1 MTSRLRRIDKVF
13 PEDQQTVGRGFK
25 MRGRL
30 DVTILLPPKRGELV
44 PERSPIG
51 EGLQLRSA
59 DALGL
64 LSLNSNF
71 ELEGTTTLSQPVPT
85 FTKVVTGTKTETIY
99 EPIVYNPKYKLTE
112 NPNVPQ
118 YLSGVKY
125 SEGGGMER
133 VVKEV
138 KKTRFKR
145 TVKVPY
151 QAGGTR
157 FGTGTATNA
166 LSGLALSRD
175 VSDMADLGD
184 TAYIAQID
192 VLQASWRRNPLS
204 EPDELTVTIHADA
217 LGGLDLRLIRAIQV
231 DFWLFTPTDY
241 EDDANAMANR
251 MRGEPGYFGGICQ
264 TINQSRFENTLE
276 LSCLDYTHLLQSQ
289 ELNGSV
295 AQAIDLG
302 STLVDVVGKLVAA
315 VPGGN
320 RWEVVDAST
329 LLDPKRG
336 LAERLASEEA
346 LSNARLSSLTGE
358 AAAREQT
365 VNDALR
371 ASRIGLESGFDPGIG
386 QTRLAAVMATNEF
399 TFSAGGSRTSVWD
412 AILRVCA
419 IAGAVPEFAVSEK
432 GAPTVYLVD
441 ASVLQAGR
449 QGLQFR
455 QFVRRDPDGTE
466 RFHRVLT
473 VGQDVWAM
481 EEDRRLE
488 TEVRV
493 DRVDVVSY
501 DPDTGRVLKGSYGTP
516 GRKKSSAETVEVIT
530 AHGITSV
537 ERLDL
542 IARNAYES
550 RVGREYAL
558 QVQVACPWTTG
569 GGIEDGPP
577 DAPPDSRFDVLLN
590 AGGEGLPSSAATN
603 TNTSSDLLYCA
614 AGVPIEIRFPGF
626 DQRSMGGKTLQ
637 QDAQNE
643 LEARLGGRS
652 LPWVADAAEAISSAM
667 GRARLSTL
675 FQVRAVEHEFSADD
689 YMCTLDLQAFLEQE
703 SNDKTTDYPSILRD
717 PTQFSLLDDELS
729 L

>member
-1 MTSRLRRIDKVF
+1 MTSRLRRIDKSF

-30 DVTILLPPKRGELV
+30 DVTILLPPRRNQIV
-44 PERSPIG
+44 PETSPIG

-64 LSLNSNF
+64 LSLSSNF
-71 ELEGTTTLSQPVPT
+71 ELEGTTTLSQPTPPDKYRLKKLKGFVR
-85 FTKVVTGTKTETIY
+85 TEA
-99 EPIVYNPKYKLTE
+99 N
-112 NPNVPQ
+112 
-118 YLSGVKY
+118 
-125 SEGGGMER
+125 GGLAALDKRAGFKNWARDTRR
-133 VVKEV
+133 V
-138 KKTRFKR
+138 R
-145 TVKVPY
+145 VPY
-151 QAGGTR
+151 QATKAAQFSR
-157 FGTGTATNA
+157 GTGNNA
-166 LSGLALSRD
+166 LSGLALTRD
-175 VSDMADLGD
+175 TTEFADLGG

-231 DFWLFTPTDY
+231 DFWLFTPAEY

-251 MRGEPGYFGGICQ
+251 VRGEPGYFGGICQ
-264 TINQSRFENTLE
+264 SISQSRFENTLE

-289 ELNGSV
+289 EMNGSV
-295 AQAIDLG
+295 AQSIDLQ
-302 STLVDVVGKLVAA
+302 STLLDVVQRLVTT
-315 VPGGN
+315 VPGGG
-320 RWEVVDAST
+320 RWNVVDAST
-329 LLDPKRG
+329 LLDPRR
-336 LAERLASEEA
+336 AEITRLQQQQGNSTARLASLTGQAATEEA
-346 LSNARLSSLTGE
+346 AYADSLL
-358 AAAREQT
+358 EQE
-365 VNDALR
+365 NKIR
-371 ASRIGLESGFDPGIG
+371 RGLDDGIG
-386 QTRLAAVMATNEF
+386 QTRLAVVMATNEF

-419 IAGAVPEFAVSEK
+419 IAGAVPEFSVSK
-432 GAPTVYLVD
+432 QGVPTVYLTD
-441 ASVLQAGR
+441 ASTLQAGR
-449 QGLQFR
+449 KGLQFR
-455 QFVRRDPDGTE
+455 QFLRRDPDGTE

-501 DPDTGRVLKGSYGTP
+501 NPDTGEVLKGSYGTP
-516 GRKKSSAETVEVIT
+516 DRKKASAETVEVIT
-530 AHGITSV
+530 AHGVTSV
-537 ERLDL
+537 EQLDL

-558 QVQVACPWTTG
+558 RVQVACPWTTG
-569 GGIEDGPP
+569 GGIEDGAPDVPP
-577 DAPPDSRFDVLLN
+577 GSEFERIVVESQNDGP
-590 AGGEGLPSSAATN
+590 GLPAGAATN

-675 FQVRAVEHEFSADD
+675 FQVQAVEHEFSADD

-703 SNDKTTDYPSILRD
+703 TNDKIVDYPSILRD